1 MRAHLNIKSAKKIG
15 GGGERTT
22 SILTPM
28 VIPEADE
35 KDGVVREEEEI
46 KQIEVLSDE
55 SIFTEEDMDQEE
67 SKAMDGKI

>member
-1 MRAHLNIKSAKKIG
+1 
-15 GGGERTT
+15 
-22 SILTPM
+22 M